1 MWISHGDKWASRC
14 TYTDATGLN
23 LEDGVLLMQNRGP
36 DRGHVLVYEQGVHST
51 SKHDDTNNK
60 HQQT

>member
-36 DRGHVLVYEQGVHST
+36 DRGHVLVYENGGELAGGTTQY
-51 SKHDDTNNK
+51 
-60 HQQT
+60 QQT